1 MANTTSGTN
10 TFEKGFSI
18 ADIVEESYERIGI
31 QGVSGYQLKSA
42 RRSLNIMF
50 QEWGNRGLHYW
61 EVNNTSFTLA
71 TNQKEYEIF
80 RSSSE
85 GDSSG
90 VTTTLTTAI
99 TSNATTT
106 IPVASVANM
115 PTSGKIKIDNEII
128 SYTGISGLN
137 LTGGTRGADGTTITN
152 HLNTSVVT
160 NFVNGADDI
169 LEAVY
174 RNASNVDVSL
184 TKISRSEYQALSNKG
199 STGLPT
205 QYYVQRFI
213 DRIRITLY
221 LTPGTSENGKFLNF
235 YYVKRIQD
243 AGAYTNDADV
253 PYRFVPCMIAGLSY
267 YLSQKYAP
275 DRIQAMKLL
284 YEDELNRA
292 LSEDGSST
300 SSYITPKVYYPGT

>member
-61 EVNNTSFTLA
+61 EVANNSITLVNGQSVY
-71 TNQKEYEIF
+71 TMF
-80 RSSSE
+80 RS
-85 GDSSG
+85 
-90 VTTTLTTAI
+90 TT
-99 TSNATTT
+99 
-106 IPVASVANM
+106 
-115 PTSGKIKIDNEII
+115 
-128 SYTGISGLN
+128 
-137 LTGGTRGADGTTITN
+137 DGTSDATA
-152 HLNTSVVT
+152 VYGV
-160 NFVNGADDI
+160 DDV

-184 TKISRSEYQALSNKG
+184 TKISRSEYQALSNKS
-199 STGLPT
+199 STGQPT

-213 DRIRITLY
+213 DRITITLY

-243 AGAYTNDADV
+243 AGSYTNDADV

-267 YLSQKYAP
+267 YLAQKYAP